1 MIARLFGTIE
11 ETGSDWVILRAGAV
25 GYRVL
30 LSPHAMSQLS
40 AREKEISLRTFLL
53 WGEHQETPLLVGFLD
68 AAEEE
73 LFHEIRRIGGL
84 GPTKAIRMISL
95 SPGSFWEAIA
105 SGDVG
110 RLRKLKGVG
119 ETTAKKLVS
128 ELRDRVPS
136 LTSMSSAD
144 SFSSGSSGGTP
155 LPEGSLSPRGAVAAV
170 REVLVAQFGHSPSEA
185 DAMIRRA
192 LSRNPSARTEEE
204 LFHEVYRHGVD

>member
-11 ETGSDWVILRAGAV
+11 EMGSDWVILRAGSV

-30 LSPHAMSQLS
+30 LSPYAMSQLS
-40 AREKEISLRTFLL
+40 SRGKETSLRTFLL

-95 SPGSFWEAIA
+95 PPGSFWEAIA

-136 LTSMSSAD
+136 LISAPSAD
-144 SFSSGSSGGTP
+144 SLSPGVSP

>member
-11 ETGSDWVILRAGAV
+11 ETGPDWVILRAGSV

-30 LSPHAMSQLS
+30 LSPYAMSQIPS
-40 AREKEISLRTFLL
+40 REKEFSLRTFLL

-95 SPGSFWEAIA
+95 PPASFWEAVA
-105 SGDVG
+105 AGDVG

-119 ETTAKKLVS
+119 EATAKKLVA
-128 ELRDRVPS
+128 ELRDRIPS
-136 LTSMSSAD
+136 LLPGAP
-144 SFSSGSSGGTP
+144 F
-155 LPEGSLSPRGAVAAV
+155 PEGSPSGGGVPEGASAPRGPVAAV

>member
-30 LSPHAMSQLS
+30 LSPYAMSQLS

-68 AAEEE
+68 ASEEE

-136 LTSMSSAD
+136 LISASPAD
-144 SFSSGSSGGTP
+144 SLSLGVSP
-155 LPEGSLSPRGAVAAV
+155 LPEGPLSPRGAVAAV

>member
-11 ETGSDWVILRAGAV
+11 EMGSDWVILRAGSV

-30 LSPHAMSQLS
+30 LSPYAMSQLS
-40 AREKEISLRTFLL
+40 SRGKETSLRTFLL

-95 SPGSFWEAIA
+95 PPGSFWEAIA

-136 LTSMSSAD
+136 LISASPAD
-144 SFSSGSSGGTP
+144 SLSSGGSP
-155 LPEGSLSPRGAVAAV
+155 LPEGPLSPRGAVAAV

>member
-11 ETGSDWVILRAGAV
+11 EAGPDWVILRAGAV

-30 LSPHAMSQLS
+30 LSPYAMSQLP
-40 AREKEISLRTFLL
+40 APEKETSLRTFLL
-53 WGEHQETPLLVGFLD
+53 WSEHQETPLLVGFLD

-95 SPGSFWEAIA
+95 SPANFWDAIA

-136 LTSMSSAD
+136 LISATPPDVTSGD
-144 SFSSGSSGGTP
+144 SPF
-155 LPEGSLSPRGAVAAV
+155 PEGRPSSRGAVSAV
-170 REVLVAQFGHSPSEA
+170 REALVTQFGHSPSEA

>member
-11 ETGSDWVILRAGAV
+11 ETGSDWVILRAGSV

-30 LSPHAMSQLS
+30 LSPYAMSQLS
-40 AREKEISLRTFLL
+40 SRGKETSLRTFLL
-53 WGEHQETPLLVGFLD
+53 WSEHQETPLLVGFLD

-95 SPGSFWEAIA
+95 PPGSFWEAIA

-136 LTSMSSAD
+136 LISASPAD
-144 SFSSGSSGGTP
+144 SLSSGGSP
-155 LPEGSLSPRGAVAAV
+155 LPEGPLSPRGAVAAV

>member
-1 MIARLFGTIE
+1 MIARLFGTVE
-11 ETGSDWVILRAGAV
+11 ETGPDWVILRAGSV

-30 LSPHAMSQLS
+30 LSPHAMSQIPPQ
-40 AREKEISLRTFLL
+40 EKELSLRTFLL
-53 WGEHQETPLLVGFLD
+53 WGEHQESPILVGFLD

-95 SPGSFWEAIA
+95 PPQSFWEAIA
-105 SGDVG
+105 AGDVG

-119 ETTAKKLVS
+119 EATAKKLVS
-128 ELRDRVPS
+128 ELRDRIPS
-136 LTSMSSAD
+136 LP
-144 SFSSGSSGGTP
+144 SGFPLPASPLSGGA
-155 LPEGSLSPRGAVAAV
+155 LPPPDGGFSPQGAVAAV
-170 REVLVAQFGHSPSEA
+170 RDALVAQFGHSPSEA
-185 DAMIRRA
+185 EAMIRRA

>member
-1 MIARLFGTIE
+1 MIARLFGTVE
-11 ETGSDWVILRAGAV
+11 ETGPDWAILRAGSV

-30 LSPHAMSQLS
+30 LSPHAMSQVS
-40 AREKEISLRTFLL
+40 PRERELSLRTFLL
-53 WGEHQETPLLVGFLD
+53 WGEHQESPILVGFLD
-68 AAEEE
+68 AAEED

-84 GPTKAIRMISL
+84 GPTKAIRMISI
-95 SPGSFWEAIA
+95 PPQNFWEAIA
-105 SGDVG
+105 AGDVG

-136 LTSMSSAD
+136 
-144 SFSSGSSGGTP
+144 SFSTTP
-155 LPEGSLSPRGAVAAV
+155 LPESPLSGGAGSSEGGSSPRGAVAAV
-170 REVLVAQFGHSPSEA
+170 REVLVSQFGHSPSEA
-185 DAMIRRA
+185 DTLIRRA

>member
-11 ETGSDWVILRAGAV
+11 ETGPDWVILRAGSV

-30 LSPHAMSQLS
+30 LSPYAMSQLS
-40 AREKEISLRTFLL
+40 SSEKERSLRTFLL

-136 LTSMSSAD
+136 LISTSPSDAL
-144 SFSSGSSGGTP
+144 SSGGSSS
-155 LPEGSLSPRGAVAAV
+155 PEGPLAPRGAVAAV